1 MTFLALIRPKSGR
14 FWAGK
19 GLVGPHMVSSI
30 SICAIGVIGAL
41 SGVSRHLKAAKT
53 GKESSLGEVS

>member
-1 MTFLALIRPKSGR
+1 MTVLAIIQPNTGR
-14 FWAGK
+14 FLAGK
-19 GLVGPHMVSSI
+19 GLVGHHMVSST

-41 SGVSRHLKAAKT
+41 SGVARQSKTAKT

>member
-1 MTFLALIRPKSGR
+1 MTVLALIRPKSGR

-19 GLVGPHMVSSI
+19 GLVGPHMVSSN

-41 SGVSRHLKAAKT
+41 SGVARQSKATKT
-53 GKESSLGEVS
+53 GKENSLGEVS